1 MRSLFFVIL
10 LITAPLNL
18 FAEEY
23 YSATEIQTRPLVKR
37 YINYSK
43 IYSTHTIHVR
53 LSNGQYVDVP
63 IINGCA
69 PQITVQKIRGV
80 EYQTF
85 DYKLRRSWSGGHNWG
100 EIKSQQP
107 LKEEPKPQ
115 EPPKEKTP
123 SDQPKEPSGELEEI
137 KPSEDLFKNMLPK
150 KDSLFLKKP
159 SEV

>member
-1 MRSLFFVIL
+1 MRALIFVIL
-10 LITAPLNL
+10 LITMPLNL

-37 YINYSK
+37 YVNYGRV
-43 IYSTHTIHVR
+43 YSTHTIQVR

-85 DYKLRRSWSGGHNWG
+85 DYRLRRLWHGGYSWG

-107 LKEEPKPQ
+107 PKEEPKPQ
-115 EPPKEKTP
+115 EPPKEKKP
-123 SDQPKEPSGELEEI
+123 PDKPKEPAGELEETN
-137 KPSEDLFKNMLPK
+137 PNEDLFKNMLPK